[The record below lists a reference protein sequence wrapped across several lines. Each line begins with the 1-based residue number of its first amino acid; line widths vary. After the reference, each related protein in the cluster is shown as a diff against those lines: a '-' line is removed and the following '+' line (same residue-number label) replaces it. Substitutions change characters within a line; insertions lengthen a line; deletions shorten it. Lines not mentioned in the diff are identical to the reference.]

1 MIHKVVTKKI
11 LHTTFIPFRAF
22 FMPKKDILTDIPLHK
37 KARDGAIGPGDQ
49 WLAPTE
55 EDFRSSETSN

>member
-1 MIHKVVTKKI
+1 MIFQNAVRARQGSF
-11 LHTTFIPFRAF
+11 HT
-22 FMPKKDILTDIPLHK
+22 KKDILFGCPFLYV

-49 WLAPTE
+49 CLAPTE

>member
-1 MIHKVVTKKI
+1 MQ
-11 LHTTFIPFRAF
+11 
-22 FMPKKDILTDIPLHK
+22 KKDILTDIPLHK